1 MRQDR
6 PPHVRETAAGINAI
20 EGYLMAQATMRRAR
34 EQAEAFA
41 GRMPWLT
48 TGQREEV
55 VRQYA
60 ADHLEQSKEALQAIV
75 RRAAE
80 LRAEYTERYEELRR
94 RLLRVVAASIT
105 LAAALVAGLGTYILL
120 TR

>member
-1 MRQDR
+1 MRQGR
-6 PPHVRETAAGINAI
+6 APHVRETAAGISAI

-41 GRMPWLT
+41 GRMLWLT

-60 ADHLEQSKEALQAIV
+60 ADHLEQSKETLQAIV

-80 LRAEYTERYEELRR
+80 LREEYTARYEELRQ
-94 RLLRVVAASIT
+94 RLLRIVVVSLS
-105 LAAALVAGLGTYILL
+105 LAAALVAGLAAFALL
-120 TR
+120 GR

>member
-6 PPHVRETAAGINAI
+6 TPHVRETAAGINAI

-60 ADHLEQSKEALQAIV
+60 ADHLEQSKETLQAIV

-80 LRAEYTERYEELRR
+80 LRVEYTERYEELRR
-94 RLLRVVAASIT
+94 RLLRIVVAVVT
-105 LAAALVAGLGTYILL
+105 LAAALVLGMGGLLL
-120 TR
+120 LHR